1 MQSGTRL
8 PFCCS
13 KMNWWMISAG
23 QKQHE
28 NKHGWTQNTTPVRCL
43 CYSYQIRWIT
53 KLWLY
58 YRLLGST
65 CHLAPTAKVKEAIKH
80 DLKQPAV
87 VLDVRTTR
95 YVKNSCGHANNPI
108 QFMIRRQSHRHPS
121 FHVHRNIL
129 ICVHRQILTSVIN
142 KPGGAL
148 KSSHLLTERRARR
161 THLTSCLWQEAPAG
175 WKSRSS
181 TTVCFRANDL
191 KRDHVNIVFLHNL
204 NTFPKPDFWLW
215 PPESSSQNF
224 SWCFCA
230 VQRAG

>member
-108 QFMIRRQSHRHPS
+108 QFMIRRQSH
-121 FHVHRNIL
+121 V
-129 ICVHRQILTSVIN
+129 TSVLPCTQKYTHMCTQTNPDECHKQAWRSPQIISPPDR
-142 KPGGAL
+142 KACAADTPHFLFVAGGAGRL
-148 KSSHLLTERRARR
+148 EKPLIYN
-161 THLTSCLWQEAPAG
+161 C
-175 WKSRSS
+175 
-181 TTVCFRANDL
+181 
-191 KRDHVNIVFLHNL
+191 VFQG
-204 NTFPKPDFWLW
+204 KW
-215 PPESSSQNF
+215 S
-224 SWCFCA
+224 
-230 VQRAG
+230 